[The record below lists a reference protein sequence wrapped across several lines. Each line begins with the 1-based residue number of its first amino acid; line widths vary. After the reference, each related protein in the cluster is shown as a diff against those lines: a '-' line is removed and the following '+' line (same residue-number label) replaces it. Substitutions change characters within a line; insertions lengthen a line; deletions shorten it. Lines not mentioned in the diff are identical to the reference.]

1 MRHDGHEAALRW
13 LQSKPTLKDLCEAY
27 PDEWAAAQHEL
38 AALFERGKPEA
49 AQIRMAQP
57 SEARNAAIRTL
68 QGSRADSKRQ
78 GMAISLLIRDR
89 MVQLTIKRHLLSAAT
104 GVANGKFRFNL
115 FNGYLAQRLLF
126 SKGFERKPVPLLWF
140 RLLWPLVWQ
149 KRLLM
154 PLVEAKGIY
163 CFYSRPLI
171 EALATIIGARPCLEI
186 AAGDGTLTRFLSNA
200 GVQITATDNHAWG
213 HAIHYPEEVARQD
226 ARAALAARA
235 PEVVICSW
243 PPTNNGFEEHV
254 FASPSVQLYI
264 VIASRHRFAAG
275 NWDAYQRQAAFS
287 LEEDKRLSGLV
298 LPPELESA
306 VYLFRRKA

>member
-1 MRHDGHEAALRW
+1 MRRDGHEAALRW
-13 LQSKPTLKDLCEAY
+13 LQSKPTLKELCEAY
-27 PDEWAAAQHEL
+27 PDEWQAAQREL
-38 AALFERGKPEA
+38 AALFEHGRPQAG
-49 AQIRMAQP
+49 QIRLEQP
-57 SEARNAAIRTL
+57 SQARSTAIKTL
-68 QGSRADSKRQ
+68 QGSRADNRRR
-78 GMAISLLIRDR
+78 GMAVSRLIRDR
-89 MVQLTIKRHLLSAAT
+89 MVQLTIRRHMLSAAT

-115 FNGYLAQRLLF
+115 FNGYLAQKLLF
-126 SKGFERKPVPLLWF
+126 SRALERKPVPLFWF

-154 PLVEAKGIY
+154 PLVEARGIY

-171 EALATIIGARPCLEI
+171 RALAALIGARPCLEI

-226 ARAALAARA
+226 ARAALVAHA

-243 PPTNNGFEEHV
+243 PPTNNGFEGKV
-254 FASPSVQLYI
+254 FESPSVQLYI

-275 NWDAYQRQAAFS
+275 NWDAYRRQAAFGF
-287 LEEDKRLSGLV
+287 EEDKRLSGLV